1 MVVQQC
7 RFGIVDQCPCGGPR
21 ESRADAKASNTNAKW
36 YMVVGSGP
44 TGYDASVAQGAKV
57 FAIDLSTGPGSSN
70 SLVTTY
76 SMGSWDSYIGD
87 MTAFDRDLDYRHDVV
102 YFGRVIND
110 GVPHGEERSI
120 A

>member
-1 MVVQQC
+1 MDITNPDSPKLLWSFSSADLGLSTSVPAVV
-7 RFGIVDQCPCGGPR
+7 RVNPG
-21 ESRADAKASNTNAKW
+21 ADAKASNTNAKW

-76 SMGSWDSYIGD
+76 SIGSWDSYIGD

-102 YFGRVIND
+102 TS
-110 GVPHGEERSI
+110 GE
-120 A
+120 